1 MKDKYRFR
9 AWDKHEK
16 KYIYGVERGLDV
28 VSQAGNI
35 RVLSIAEIDDS
46 ERYVLEQCS
55 GLKDSQGQLIYEG
68 DIVQITEKENEIYK
82 ERLLITLK
90 NGIFWANDNDDSE
103 YSELVTVDEMVND
116 DAETFEILD
125 NRIIGN
131 IHEGPRL

>member
-1 MKDKYRFR
+1 MHDKYKFR
-9 AWDKHEK
+9 AWDKQK
-16 KYIYGVERGLDV
+16 QKYIYGVERGLNV
-28 VSQAGNI
+28 ISQAGNI

-55 GLKDSQGQLIYEG
+55 GLKDKQGRLIYEG
-68 DIVQITEKENEIYK
+68 DVVQITEKEDEIYK

-90 NGIFWANDNDDSE
+90 NGIFWANDNDDNE
-103 YSELVTVDEMVND
+103 YPELITVDEMVND

-131 IHEGPRL
+131 IHEDPKI